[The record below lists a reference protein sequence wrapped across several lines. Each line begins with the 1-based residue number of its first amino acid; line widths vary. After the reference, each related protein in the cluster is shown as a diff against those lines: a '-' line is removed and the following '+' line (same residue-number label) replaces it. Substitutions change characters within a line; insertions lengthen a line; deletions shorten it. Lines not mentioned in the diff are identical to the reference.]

1 MKWSLK
7 IVKLDLRICN
17 SLEDCKRLR
26 EDNNI
31 DPDLISDEKLFE
43 YKNVIDIFFYDKETY
58 NIIGVIPTGHTDV
71 QFTDDFI
78 SLLNGTEPLSFKKTS
93 LNLDQIL
100 DKISSSG
107 LESLNKNERG
117 FLKKFSK

>member
-1 MKWSLK
+1 MKWSLN

-26 EDNNI
+26 EDNDI
-31 DPDLISDEKLFE
+31 HPDLISDEKLYE

-58 NIIGVIPTGHTDV
+58 NIIAVIPTGQTNL
-71 QFTDDFI
+71 QYTDDFI
-78 SLLNGTEPLSFKKTS
+78 SFLTNIEAITYKKTS
-93 LNLDQIL
+93 LSLDQIL

-107 LESLNKNERG
+107 LESLNKNEKG
-117 FLKKFSK
+117 FLKKFSR

>member
-1 MKWSLK
+1 MKWSLN
-7 IVKLDLRICN
+7 IVKLDLRFCN

-26 EDNNI
+26 EDNEI
-31 DPDLISDEKLFE
+31 HPDLISDEKLFE
-43 YKNVIDIFFYDKETY
+43 YKNVIDIFLYDKDTY
-58 NIIGVIPTGHTDV
+58 NIIGVIPSGQTNI

-78 SLLNGTEPLSFKKTS
+78 THLTKIESLKFKRTNLS
-93 LNLDQIL
+93 LDEIL

-107 LESLNKNERG
+107 LESLNKSERR